1 MFVSPGSR
9 AGRKGAAFPAGTRM
23 LFQQS
28 SAPPGW
34 RKDTTHHDKAL
45 RIVSGSVGSGG
56 SVAFSTVFGRTATDA
71 HTLTIAQIPAHS
83 HSYDTRG
90 ELIDTQTGAGQGW
103 WRSVVPATSGSAGG
117 GGAHS
122 HGIDMRVL
130 FVDVIVA
137 EKE

>member
-34 RKDTTHHDKAL
+34 RKDTTHNDKAL
-45 RIVSGSVGSGG
+45 RIVSGSVASGG

-71 HTLTIAQIPAHS
+71 HTLTIAEIPAHTHGITVGFS
-83 HSYDTRG
+83 TTSNNFVTGLGASADSTRNTAA
-90 ELIDTQTGAGQGW
+90 D
-103 WRSVVPATSGSAGG
+103 GG
-117 GGAHS
+117 GDGAHS

-130 FVDVIVA
+130 FVDIIIA

>member
-23 LFQQS
+23 LFQQA

-34 RKDTTHHDKAL
+34 RKDTTHNDKTL
-45 RIVSGSVGSGG
+45 RVVNGSVGSGG
-56 SVAFSTVFGRTATDA
+56 SVAFSTLFGRTATDA
-71 HTLTIAQIPAHS
+71 HTLTVAEIPAHTHAITVGFS
-83 HSYDTRG
+83 TTSNNFVTGLGAAADSTRNTAADG
-90 ELIDTQTGAGQGW
+90 
-103 WRSVVPATSGSAGG
+103 GG
-117 GGAHS
+117 GGAHG